1 MKSLAGIDVPEPFRE
16 EPVPQVGDYSKL
28 MGEISQ
34 TAKSAGVTL
43 VPVSKNLGDGL
54 ILNTVDAGPK
64 FGDAQLAGLVRFA
77 PYIVEAELGRT
88 SVTDGSFAT
97 LGKFGHLRALHLE
110 GTSVT
115 GAGLSESGTVAA
127 VDVPQPEWDP
137 GDAGLD
143 CSTDL
148 DEEPSSSLSLQH
160 AGTAGIGRE
169 ANTMNRREFCAITG
183 VAVLGT
189 FWAPKHTRIQTSEER
204 SLDSPQLQTGNGEWT
219 YRVVSDWGQLPAGK
233 MFGGTHGGIATD
245 KAGNLYVSTQSTT
258 GVLVYDRDGKLLKT
272 IANEYPEVHSLVY
285 ANENND
291 EYFYVTVQKGTPK
304 ENWLFVKMKTD
315 GTVVQKIT
323 APPEAGFHAPNEWR
337 LTAAVPG
344 PDGSIF
350 IANGYGDSRIFKFDK
365 AGNYRAAYS
374 GKGQADGLCN
384 CSHGLAVDTR
394 YDQPLSAGMRPRK
407 PSSQPLR
414 FRRQVRA
421 QRNVPSCAVPAR

>member
-1 MKSLAGIDVPEPFRE
+1 
-16 EPVPQVGDYSKL
+16 
-28 MGEISQ
+28 
-34 TAKSAGVTL
+34 
-43 VPVSKNLGDGL
+43 
-54 ILNTVDAGPK
+54 
-64 FGDAQLAGLVRFA
+64 
-77 PYIVEAELGRT
+77 
-88 SVTDGSFAT
+88 
-97 LGKFGHLRALHLE
+97 
-110 GTSVT
+110 
-115 GAGLSESGTVAA
+115 
-127 VDVPQPEWDP
+127 
-137 GDAGLD
+137 
-143 CSTDL
+143 
-148 DEEPSSSLSLQH
+148 
-160 AGTAGIGRE
+160 
-169 ANTMNRREFCAITG
+169 MNRREFCAITG
-183 VAVLGT
+183 VAVLGSLLGPEAHAYT
-189 FWAPKHTRIQTSEER
+189 KSEEH

-291 EYFYVTVQKGTPK
+291 EYFYVTVQKGTPT

-365 AGNYRAAYS
+365 GGNYRAAYS

-394 YDQPLSAGMRPRK
+394 YDQPLLLVCDRENRRLSHYDFDGKFVANVTFHMRRPC
-407 PSSQPLR
+407 
-414 FRRQVRA
+414 QVSFWGDYAVVSELEGRVTVLDKD
-421 QRNVPSCAVPAR
+421 NVPVAFLGDNPHKDQWANYKLLPSDIASTNFSAAHGCHIDQDANIYVSDWNVSGRVTKLVRVKA